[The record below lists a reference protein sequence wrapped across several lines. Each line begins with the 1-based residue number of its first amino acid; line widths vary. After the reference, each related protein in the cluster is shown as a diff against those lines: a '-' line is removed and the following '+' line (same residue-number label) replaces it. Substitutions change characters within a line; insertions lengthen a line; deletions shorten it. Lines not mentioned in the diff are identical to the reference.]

1 MIIFL
6 ARGHFNETFTV
17 VVLRPIVAKYR
28 FTRRTRYLWEN
39 KSTFS
44 NYQYYLQNATTLR
57 VNDVHKYLA
66 LSEHNSEIKS
76 KHYNPHRSV
85 LKWMQYKLKI
95 KFVLLKRVV
104 EGIKNGVYCS
114 FSLDETV
121 CLIYKWGIKW
131 RHLIDTVFLLI
142 GKSCIHYSTKLQETL
157 ETAGLKKITFIT
169 RKHCYS
175 DIHALRL
182 RSLASVNKD
191 YSFFVNLVPRAFCL
205 HGGKSAKI
213 ALHRSVR

>member
-6 ARGHFNETFTV
+6 VRGHFNETFTV
-17 VVLRPIVAKYR
+17 VVSTSIVAKYR

-104 EGIKNGVYCS
+104 EGIKNGVYSS

-131 RHLIDTVFLLI
+131 RHLICDTSSVTAFTLI
-142 GKSCIHYSTKLQETL
+142 GKLCIHYSTKLHVTL
-157 ETAGLKKITFIT
+157 ETVGL
-169 RKHCYS
+169 RKNNIHYS
-175 DIHALRL
+175 KTLL
-182 RSLASVNKD
+182 
-191 YSFFVNLVPRAFCL
+191 
-205 HGGKSAKI
+205 
-213 ALHRSVR
+213 